1 MTDSKLSAKSL
12 NDIMVALGHLCEPPS
27 ALSLAALAANFIS
40 PDASFDE
47 VLSLIQGKDLI
58 PTNLEAA
65 VAKIIFSI
73 ANNKNELGVELQQV
87 RGTGGVPTPSEIDLK
102 GQKVSTP
109 QAVVLDL
116 YETFAVK
123 GKAPIG
129 SPLAP
134 VVNAFAAVFRVFFE
148 PVDYGTPSAVN
159 EAVNKTATRLGIED
173 TEALLYASNTVLE
186 ALKVSVLKWGSVDRS
201 PKEIG
206 SIHECFERAARC
218 KTAASAPKRF
228 PPKPPKP

>member
-1 MTDSKLSAKSL
+1 MTSTKLSAKTL
-12 NDIMVALGHLCEPPS
+12 NEVMVALGNLCEPAT
-27 ALSLAALAANFIS
+27 ALSIAALAANFLRPNCQLDDIQ
-40 PDASFDE
+40 A
-47 VLSLIQGKDLI
+47 LLQGK
-58 PTNLEAA
+58 NVVEAELEAA
-65 VAKIIFSI
+65 VAKIIFSVI
-73 ANNKNELGVELQQV
+73 NGQNELGVELQQV
-87 RGTGGVPTPSEIDLK
+87 RGTGGAPTSSEIDLK

-109 QAVVLDL
+109 QAVILDL

-134 VVNAFAAVFRVFFE
+134 VVNSFAAVFRVFFE

-159 EAVNKTATRLGIED
+159 EAVAKTASRLGIED

-186 ALKVSVLKWGSVDRS
+186 ALKVSVLKWGSMDRS

-228 PPKPPKP
+228 PPKPSKP